1 MKFLGVQ
8 WCEACQNIPSKVN
21 LAPPTT
27 KNETQHLE
35 DLSWYWRQHI
45 SPLGLSLYSIHWV
58 IQKVAS
64 FEWGPEQDKAPQ
76 ETQAAVE
83 TALLLGSY
91 DPADPVVLEVAV
103 ADRDAVWRLLQA
115 PIGGSQVLRILEQS
129 PAILC
134 KLLSFR
140 KTALGLLLGNSRD
153 WTVNHGLPSCH
164 YSCLSWTG
172 CNLTPQAIKH
182 EYQHLI
188 FEWK

>member
-1 MKFLGVQ
+1 M
-8 WCEACQNIPSKVN
+8 
-21 LAPPTT
+21 
-27 KNETQHLE
+27 
-35 DLSWYWRQHI
+35 
-45 SPLGLSLYSIHWV
+45 
-58 IQKVAS
+58 
-64 FEWGPEQDKAPQ
+64 
-76 ETQAAVE
+76 E

-153 WTVNHGLPSCH
+153 
-164 YSCLSWTG
+164 
-172 CNLTPQAIKH
+172 
-182 EYQHLI
+182 
-188 FEWK
+188 